1 MKELKQVHDEDE
13 IVERRQKIW
22 QMQDSTIK
30 IIYFEVVLLIY
41 SFVR

>member
-13 IVERRQKIW
+13 IVERRQKSW